1 MDTKQILTQAGN
13 HVAEVLSKID
23 PAQVDALAK
32 AIAKANR
39 VFVSGWGRAG
49 NVAGI
54 LGMDMSQIGKVV
66 FRVGDNNTPSI
77 HEGDILLVVSGSGN
91 TKTISI
97 IAKEAKDFGATVG
110 LISTSEQ
117 SIIGEI
123 ADYNIVIPRIETPMT
138 KIMKD
143 KRPPRDPKFK
153 STAGTR
159 ETYDLTAEEREA
171 ITLDQMELTYQAAFI
186 LNEVLQ
192 QKVME
197 ELGETFEAVHY
208 YHNSLE

>member
-23 PAQVDALAK
+23 PAQVDAMAK

-123 ADYNIVIPRIETPMT
+123 ADYNIVIPRIETPMA

-171 ITLDQMELTYQAAFI
+171 ITLDQVELTYQAAFV

-192 QKVME
+192 HKVME
-197 ELGETFEAVHY
+197 ELGETFEAIHY

>member
-123 ADYNIVIPRIETPMT
+123 ADYNIVLPRIETPMA

-171 ITLDQMELTYQAAFI
+171 ITLDQMELTYQAAFV

>member
-1 MDTKQILTQAGN
+1 MDTKQILTQAGS

-97 IAKEAKDFGATVG
+97 IAKEAKDFGAKVG
-110 LISTSEQ
+110 LISTSAQ
-117 SIIGEI
+117 SIIGEL
-123 ADYNIVIPRIETPMT
+123 ADYNVVIPRIETPMN
-138 KIMKD
+138 KIMAE

-159 ETYDLTAEEREA
+159 ETYDLTPEEREA
-171 ITLDQMELTYQAAFI
+171 ITLDQMELTYQAAFV
-186 LNEVLQ
+186 LNEVIQ
-192 QKVME
+192 HKVME
-197 ELGETFEAVHY
+197 ELGETFEAIHY

>member
-1 MDTKQILTQAGN
+1 M
-13 HVAEVLSKID
+13 
-23 PAQVDALAK
+23 
-32 AIAKANR
+32 
-39 VFVSGWGRAG
+39 FVSGWGRAG
-49 NVAGI
+49 NVACI

-123 ADYNIVIPRIETPMT
+123 ADYNIVLPRIETPMA

-171 ITLDQMELTYQAAFI
+171 ITLDQMELTYQAAFV

-192 QKVME
+192 HKVME
-197 ELGETFEAVHY
+197 ELGETFEAIHY

>member
-23 PAQVDALAK
+23 PAQVDAMAK

-123 ADYNIVIPRIETPMT
+123 ADYNIVLPRIETPMA

-171 ITLDQMELTYQAAFI
+171 ITLDQVELTYQAAFV

-192 QKVME
+192 HKVME
-197 ELGETFEAVHY
+197 ELGETFEAIHY

>member
-123 ADYNIVIPRIETPMT
+123 ADYNIVLPRIETPMT

-171 ITLDQMELTYQAAFI
+171 ITLDQMELTYQAAFV

>member
-1 MDTKQILTQAGN
+1 MDTKQILIQAGN

-23 PAQVDALAK
+23 PAQIDAMAK
-32 AIAKANR
+32 GIAKAKR

-77 HEGDILLVVSGSGN
+77 HEGDILLVMSGSGN

-97 IAKEAKDFGATVG
+97 IAQEAKDFGAEVG
-110 LISTSEQ
+110 LISTSAQ

-123 ADYNIVIPRIETPMT
+123 ADYNIVIPRIETPMN
-138 KIMKD
+138 KIMAA
-143 KRPPRDPKFK
+143 KRPARDPKFK

-159 ETYDLTAEEREA
+159 ETYDLTPEERDA
-171 ITLDQMELTYQAAFI
+171 ITLDQVELTYQAAFV
-186 LNEVLQ
+186 LNEILQ
-192 QKVME
+192 HKVME
-197 ELGETFEAVHY
+197 EIGETYEAIHY

>member
-1 MDTKQILTQAGN
+1 MDTKQILIQAGN

-23 PAQVDALAK
+23 PAQIDAMAK
-32 AIAKANR
+32 GIAKAKR

-77 HEGDILLVVSGSGN
+77 HEGDILLVMSGSGN

-97 IAKEAKDFGATVG
+97 IAQEAKDYGAEVG
-110 LISTSEQ
+110 LISTSAQ

-123 ADYNIVIPRIETPMT
+123 ADYNIVIPRIETPMN
-138 KIMKD
+138 KIMAA
-143 KRPPRDPKFK
+143 KRPARDPKFK

-159 ETYDLTAEEREA
+159 ETYDLTPEEREA
-171 ITLDQMELTYQAAFI
+171 ITRDQVELTYQAAFV
-186 LNEVLQ
+186 LNEILQ
-192 QKVME
+192 HKVME
-197 ELGETFEAVHY
+197 EIGETYEAIHY

>member
-1 MDTKQILTQAGN
+1 MDTKQILIQAGN

-23 PAQVDALAK
+23 PAQIDAMAK
-32 AIAKANR
+32 GIAKAKR

-77 HEGDILLVVSGSGN
+77 HEGDILLVMSGSGN

-97 IAKEAKDFGATVG
+97 IAQEAKDYGAEVG
-110 LISTSEQ
+110 LISTSAQ

-123 ADYNIVIPRIETPMT
+123 ADYNIVIPRIETPMN
-138 KIMKD
+138 KIMAA
-143 KRPPRDPKFK
+143 KRPARDPKFK

-159 ETYDLTAEEREA
+159 ETYDLTPEEREA
-171 ITLDQMELTYQAAFI
+171 ITLDQVELTYQAAFV
-186 LNEVLQ
+186 LNEILQ
-192 QKVME
+192 HKVME
-197 ELGETFEAVHY
+197 EIGETYEAIHY

>member
-66 FRVGDNNTPSI
+66 FRVGDNNTPSN

-123 ADYNIVIPRIETPMT
+123 ADYNIVLPRIETPMT

>member
-1 MDTKQILTQAGN
+1 MDTKQILMQAGQ
-13 HVAEVLSKID
+13 HVAEGLAKID
-23 PAQVDALAK
+23 PAQIDALAK
-32 AIAKANR
+32 GIAKANR

-77 HEGDILLVVSGSGN
+77 HEGDILLVMSGSGN

-97 IAKEAKDFGATVG
+97 IAQEAKAFGAEVG
-110 LISTSEQ
+110 LISTSAE

-123 ADYNIVIPRIETPMT
+123 ADYNVVIPRVETPMA

-153 STAGTR
+153 GTAGTR
-159 ETYDLTAEEREA
+159 ETYDLTEEERDQ
-171 ITLDQMELTYQAAFI
+171 ITLEQLELTYQIAFI
-186 LNEVLQ
+186 VNEIIQ
-192 QKVME
+192 DRVMRE
-197 ELGETFEAVHY
+197 IGETFEAIHY

>member
-32 AIAKANR
+32 AVAKANR

-123 ADYNIVIPRIETPMT
+123 ADYNIVLPRIETPMT

>member
-123 ADYNIVIPRIETPMT
+123 ADYNIVLPRIETPMT

-159 ETYDLTAEEREA
+159 EIYDLTAEEREA

>member
-123 ADYNIVIPRIETPMT
+123 ADYNIVLPRIETPMT

-143 KRPPRDPKFK
+143 KRPPRDPKCK

>member
-32 AIAKANR
+32 AVAKANR

-123 ADYNIVIPRIETPMT
+123 ADYNIVIPRIETPMA

-153 STAGTR
+153 GTAGTR

-171 ITLDQMELTYQAAFI
+171 ITLDQMELTYQTAFV

-192 QKVME
+192 HKVME
-197 ELGETFEAVHY
+197 ELGETFEAIHY

>member
-1 MDTKQILTQAGN
+1 M
-13 HVAEVLSKID
+13 AEVLSKID

-123 ADYNIVIPRIETPMT
+123 ADYNIVLPRIETPMT

>member
-123 ADYNIVIPRIETPMT
+123 ADYNIVLPRIETPMT

-143 KRPPRDPKFK
+143 KRPPHDPKFK